1 MMTKYKQPVPDSRTI
16 VNGIWS
22 DILDNWISSFDVSE
36 ELETELRVN
45 LKNLTELES
54 SSAFVLS
61 GIAET
66 LAEIRNEIRLL
77 NARLESQ
84 IETGID
90 NGDVNEY

>member
-1 MMTKYKQPVPDSRTI
+1 MMTKYKQPVPDNRTI

-54 SSAFVLS
+54 SGTFVLS

-66 LAEIRNEIRLL
+66 LTEIRNEIRLL

-84 IETGID
+84 IDTGID
-90 NGDVNEY
+90 NGDIDDY